1 VVPALDHGRTYY
13 YTQESCG
20 IAAGLLIAAIHR
32 MGLVTLTHT
41 PSPMGFLAEL
51 LDRPA
56 TSAML
61 VMLGLLATLVAACA
75 MWRIVQRNPTVYLIA
90 LRRFILL
97 TVALPLATLGIAIV
111 FGALG
116 GGHL

>member
-1 VVPALDHGRTYY
+1 M
-13 YTQESCG
+13 E
-20 IAAGLLIAAIHR
+20 
-32 MGLVTLTHT
+32 
-41 PSPMGFLAEL
+41 
-51 LDRPA
+51 
-56 TSAML
+56 

-75 MWRIVQRNPTVYLIA
+75 MWRIVQQNPAAYPTA

-97 TVALPLATLGIAIV
+97 TVALPLATLGVAVV